1 MCIRDS
7 FPSIQTNSE
16 PYSCLNS
23 PSLSLSFS
31 PPSLPVSSIQ
41 TNSEP
46 YSCLNSPSIP
56 VSLSVP
62 QGRSQTTSKSVHY
75 PRGLGGGVNSINAGP
90 IPGDTEFIQIS
101 QPIRNPNSSFA
112 SMSSAGPARS
122 LHSPYP
128 INISNIN
135 INNINNNNSAAS
147 TPLPRNSPL
156 RSNTPEDGLADS
168 EISPRT
174 ITPTT
179 PAEGRVDP
187 NKPSI
192 SQNGNGNGNGNE
204 GQSHLNGRQNGPE
217 PGPTPEPSLLN
228 QSGGG
233 GGGGGGG
240 SGGGGSESA
249 EDDGGRSAPASE
261 SAASLQSAPGARAIS
276 IPTGGHLQDDED
288 EEELT
293 VAQRRERTL
302 RDQQIDQITDLLV
315 GAIVGGEQK

>member
-1 MCIRDS
+1 M
-7 FPSIQTNSE
+7 
-16 PYSCLNS
+16 
-23 PSLSLSFS
+23 
-31 PPSLPVSSIQ
+31 
-41 TNSEP
+41 
-46 YSCLNSPSIP
+46 
-56 VSLSVP
+56 
-62 QGRSQTTSKSVHY
+62 HY

-101 QPIRNPNSSFA
+101 QPIRNPNSSLA
-112 SMSSAGPARS
+112 SMSSAGAARS

-135 INNINNNNSAAS
+135 ISNNNNNSAAS

-156 RSNTPEDGLADS
+156 RSNTPEDGLANS

-179 PAEGRVDP
+179 AEGRVDP
-187 NKPSI
+187 NKPGI
-192 SQNGNGNGNGNE
+192 SQNGNGNGNE

-228 QSGGG
+228 QGGG
-233 GGGGGGG
+233 GGGGGE
-240 SGGGGSESA
+240 SESA
-249 EDDGGRSAPASE
+249 EDDGARSAPASE